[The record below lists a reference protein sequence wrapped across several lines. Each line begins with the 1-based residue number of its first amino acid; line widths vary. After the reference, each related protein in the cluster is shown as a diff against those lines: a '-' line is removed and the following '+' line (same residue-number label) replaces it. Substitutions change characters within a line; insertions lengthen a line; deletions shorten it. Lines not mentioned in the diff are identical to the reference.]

1 MPFLPYSIRD
11 RHIHVI
17 GKTGFGKSTLLAS
30 AACNDIRSNEGGV
43 CVIDPKGDLVELILR
58 FIPEERK
65 KDCIWIDID
74 DPIPLDFMSC
84 APGKE
89 QEVVNDLKFILTA
102 GMLDTANAPTLSA
115 NIENLLYTL
124 LNANRH
130 PEMPKEQRCTFLDI
144 ADFLED
150 KTRQDFILA
159 HITDQRLKRC
169 WREELPKADKARILS
184 RINPFIRSTT
194 LSKVFGDPNPRLNMH
209 DVINGNKILLVRVP
223 VMNPSSA
230 TYGAL
235 LVSKLQQAAFTP
247 SRLID
252 AKPFFLYI
260 DEFQNF
266 RATEAFEKVLEM
278 ARGYKLCLT
287 LANLKLDDLDPR
299 VVSALGIISS
309 YVLFQ
314 ISPQDASFYKPI
326 IEVEDPGK
334 TIRDLYEKQRIHQR
348 LTLVDDNNWEREW
361 YRTDQLHK
369 MVKDLPDPPVT
380 IQDAIHLE
388 RFKAIYK
395 IDHEP
400 AVIEDGPEPPEGKY
414 PTPEQQRR
422 MDEIKK
428 ASKESYGIQS
438 PSAQNGQKRTEDNAS
453 CNPQQI
459 RQDVRNEHRITSTE
473 KPEVQPGSAPGNI
486 PPHENKT

>member
-1 MPFLPYSIRD
+1 MPFIPYSIRD
-11 RHIHVI
+11 RHVYVI
-17 GKTGFGKSTLLAS
+17 GKSGAGKSTLLAWW
-30 AACNDIRSNEGGV
+30 AYNDILSNEGGV

-65 KDCIWIDID
+65 TDCIWIDID

-84 APGKE
+84 AQGKE

-130 PEMPKEQRCTFLDI
+130 PDMPKDKRCTFLDI

-150 KTRQDFILA
+150 KSRQDFILA
-159 HITDQRLKRC
+159 HVTDQRLKRC

-209 DVINGNKILLVRVP
+209 DVINNNKILLVRVP

-235 LVSKLQQAAFTP
+235 LVSKLQQAAFT
-247 SRLID
+247 SARLQPET
-252 AKPFFLYI
+252 KPFFLYI

-278 ARGYKLCLT
+278 ARGYRLCLT
-287 LANLKLDDLDPR
+287 LANLKLDDLDAR

-309 YVLFQ
+309 YILFQ
-314 ISPQDASFYKPI
+314 LFAKDAPFYKPI
-326 IEVEDPGK
+326 IEDEDPGK
-334 TIRDLYEKQRIHQR
+334 HIRELYEKQRIHSHI
-348 LTLVDDNNWEREW
+348 TLVDENNWEREW
-361 YRTDQLHK
+361 YRTDQLQK
-369 MVKDLPDPPVT
+369 MVQSLPAPPVT
-380 IQDAIHLE
+380 IEQATKLP
-388 RFKAIYK
+388 RFQAIYK

-400 AVIEDGPEPPEGKY
+400 AVIEDGPEPPQSEH

-422 MDEIKK
+422 MDEIRTT
-428 ASKESYGIQS
+428 SKRNYGIQS
-438 PSAQNGQKRTEDNAS
+438 TSAQSCTKRSGEAPSCNSSQVRQDEDDDQEPQPGGSPTPHHERQKRS
-453 CNPQQI
+453 
-459 RQDVRNEHRITSTE
+459 S
-473 KPEVQPGSAPGNI
+473 
-486 PPHENKT
+486 